1 VAAYVERFTIVSRGT
16 SCRCARLKTAGKT
29 SGDQTIVL
37 AGLAVWYTGL
47 WSVLAIAPHDRQ
59 DWLLENILALTAVAA
74 LLLTFRQFQFSTC
87 SYVLIT
93 AFLTL
98 HAIGAHYTY
107 AEVPIGFLMQRTF
120 ELARN
125 PFDRIVHF
133 SYGLLLILPMREL
146 LMRLGGVR
154 GFWSYYL
161 PISGT
166 VAQSGVFEM
175 IEALV
180 ATVVNPELGTAYLG
194 TQGDEWDA
202 QKDMA
207 AASGGAVITVLIL
220 LFARWRDGSVT
231 QRNRDLSSL

>member
-1 VAAYVERFTIVSRGT
+1 MREYIRGD
-16 SCRCARLKTAGKT
+16 R
-29 SGDQTIVL
+29 TIVL
-37 AGLAVWYTGL
+37 RGLVVWYVGL
-47 WSVLAIAPHDRQ
+47 WGLLAIDPYDRQ
-59 DWLLENILALTAVAA
+59 DWLLENLLALTAVTT
-74 LLLTFRQFQFSTC
+74 LLLTYRRFQFSTS

-107 AEVPIGFLMQRTF
+107 AEVPVGFWLQRIF

-133 SYGLLLILPMREL
+133 SYGLLLVLPLREL
-146 LMRLGGVR
+146 LMRLAAIKGV
-154 GFWSYYL
+154 WSYYL
-161 PISGT
+161 PVSGM

-175 IEALV
+175 LEALV
-180 ATVVNPELGTAYLG
+180 ATVVSPELGTAYLG

-207 AASGGAVITVLIL
+207 AASVGAVIMIL
-220 LFARWRDGSVT
+220 AQGFARQHAHR
-231 QRNRDLSSL
+231 